1 MSENSIIELTDYC
14 VIAGFILAMIVATI
28 IPMRF
33 SKKAVASRNEDSDS
47 IRNLHRDVRDAQ
59 EDFNIP
65 SEKVTEFLQ
74 YLDTLTSDKGRKD
87 AVKHFVSR
95 AERKYKEKM
104 RQEADSARQ

>member
-1 MSENSIIELTDYC
+1 MSTTNALINYTAIVVIILAL
-14 VIAGFILAMIVATI
+14 IAGTI

-65 SEKVTEFLQ
+65 SEKVAEFLQ

-104 RQEADSARQ
+104 RQAAEAARQ